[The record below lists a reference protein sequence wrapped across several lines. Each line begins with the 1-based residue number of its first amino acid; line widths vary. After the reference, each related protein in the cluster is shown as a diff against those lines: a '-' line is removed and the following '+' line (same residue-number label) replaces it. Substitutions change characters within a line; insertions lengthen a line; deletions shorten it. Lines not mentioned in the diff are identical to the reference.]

1 MHLIKE
7 WWFLITILDVGFL
20 DSILNIRRVEM
31 SDENMWRTIIE
42 RLARIEENTKKID
55 DMSSKANDAWHKAS
69 NNEADITELKEN
81 QKWTWRTIAGIV
93 VSVIVMLISKFVN

>member
-1 MHLIKE
+1 
-7 WWFLITILDVGFL
+7 
-20 DSILNIRRVEM
+20 M

-69 NNEADITELKEN
+69 NNESDINELKEN
-81 QKWTWRTIAGIV
+81 QKWAWRTIFGIG
-93 VSVIVMLISKFVN
+93 VSVIVMIISKVIN

>member
-1 MHLIKE
+1 
-7 WWFLITILDVGFL
+7 
-20 DSILNIRRVEM
+20 M

-55 DMSSKANDAWHKAS
+55 DMSSKASEAWHKAS

-81 QKWTWRTIAGIV
+81 QKWAWRMIFGIG
-93 VSVIVMLISKFVN
+93 VSVIVMIISKVIN

>member
-1 MHLIKE
+1 M
-7 WWFLITILDVGFL
+7 G
-20 DSILNIRRVEM
+20 
-31 SDENMWRTIIE
+31 DENMWRTIIE

-81 QKWTWRTIAGIV
+81 QKWTWRTIVGIV

>member
-1 MHLIKE
+1 
-7 WWFLITILDVGFL
+7 
-20 DSILNIRRVEM
+20 M

-55 DMSSKANDAWHKAS
+55 DMSSKASDAWHKAS
-69 NNEADITELKEN
+69 NNEADITELKED

-93 VSVIVMLISKFVN
+93 VSVIVMIISKVIN

>member
-1 MHLIKE
+1 
-7 WWFLITILDVGFL
+7 
-20 DSILNIRRVEM
+20 M

-81 QKWTWRTIAGIV
+81 QKWTWHTIAGIV

>member
-1 MHLIKE
+1 M
-7 WWFLITILDVGFL
+7 G
-20 DSILNIRRVEM
+20 
-31 SDENMWRTIIE
+31 DENMWCIIIE

-81 QKWTWRTIAGIV
+81 QKWAWRTIAGIV

>member
-1 MHLIKE
+1 
-7 WWFLITILDVGFL
+7 
-20 DSILNIRRVEM
+20 M

-55 DMSSKANDAWHKAS
+55 DMSSKASEAWHKAS

-81 QKWTWRTIAGIV
+81 QKWAWRAIFGIGA
-93 VSVIVMLISKFVN
+93 SVIVMIISKVIN

>member
-1 MHLIKE
+1 
-7 WWFLITILDVGFL
+7 
-20 DSILNIRRVEM
+20 M

-55 DMSSKANDAWHKAS
+55 DMSSKANDAWHKAV

-81 QKWTWRTIAGIV
+81 QKWTWRTIFGIG
-93 VSVIVMLISKFVN
+93 VSVIVMIISKVIN

>member
-1 MHLIKE
+1 
-7 WWFLITILDVGFL
+7 
-20 DSILNIRRVEM
+20 M

-55 DMSSKANDAWHKAS
+55 DMSSKANEAWHKAI

-81 QKWTWRTIAGIV
+81 QKWTWRTILGIG
-93 VSVIVMLISKFVN
+93 VSVIVIIISKVIN